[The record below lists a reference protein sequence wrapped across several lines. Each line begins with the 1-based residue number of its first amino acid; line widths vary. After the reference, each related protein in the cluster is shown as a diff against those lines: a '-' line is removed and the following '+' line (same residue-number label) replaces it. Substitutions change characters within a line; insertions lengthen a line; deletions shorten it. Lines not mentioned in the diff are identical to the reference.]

1 MKHNTWYARFAKIT
15 ARLSGRPA
23 TFAWAALLIVA
34 WLISGPL
41 FDFSDTWQLVINTAT
56 TIVTFLMVF
65 VIQNTQN
72 RDGEAVQIKLDE
84 LIRALEGAHNSLLD
98 LEELSEH
105 ELATFRKKYL
115 ELARAARDEIRSATG
130 DTGTP
135 RVEFPEPS

>member
-1 MKHNTWYARFAKIT
+1 M
-15 ARLSGRPA
+15 
-23 TFAWAALLIVA
+23 
-34 WLISGPL
+34 
-41 FDFSDTWQLVINTAT
+41 
-56 TIVTFLMVF
+56 
-65 VIQNTQN
+65 
-72 RDGEAVQIKLDE
+72 QIKLDE

-135 RVEFPEPS
+135 RVEFPQPR